1 MEALSYLT
9 SLVANRAGGDY
20 MKIGL
25 DINHY
30 RSKREANL
38 TALAK
43 RIGAKVARTGRG
55 HTLEPMNPYER
66 RIIHSAISEME
77 GVKSESIG
85 EGANRRVVISSTN
98 PSARPPRDNRGGKGG
113 KGGRPAGRGGR
124 DGARGPRPP
133 RKDGEYAARTSTPA
147 REFADRPRD
156 PSAAPT
162 VPKRTETI
170 NDGADLPLYGK
181 IEL

>member
-1 MEALSYLT
+1 
-9 SLVANRAGGDY
+9 
-20 MKIGL
+20 
-25 DINHY
+25 
-30 RSKREANL
+30 
-38 TALAK
+38 
-43 RIGAKVARTGRG
+43 
-55 HTLEPMNPYER
+55 
-66 RIIHSAISEME
+66 ME

-98 PSARPPRDNRGGKGG
+98 PSARPPRDNRGGQKAAV
-113 KGGRPAGRGGR
+113 GGRPAGRGGR

-170 NDGADLPLYGK
+170 NDGADLASVRQNRTVSAYNCHRRSFSVFRKQRFFVPGRFSTQQRPHVENFPVFPRPPGTEKQTQAIVAETENFFFPKDRARL
-181 IEL
+181 

>member
-1 MEALSYLT
+1 
-9 SLVANRAGGDY
+9 
-20 MKIGL
+20 
-25 DINHY
+25 
-30 RSKREANL
+30 
-38 TALAK
+38 
-43 RIGAKVARTGRG
+43 
-55 HTLEPMNPYER
+55 
-66 RIIHSAISEME
+66 
-77 GVKSESIG
+77 
-85 EGANRRVVISSTN
+85 
-98 PSARPPRDNRGGKGG
+98 
-113 KGGRPAGRGGR
+113 AGRGGR

>member
-1 MEALSYLT
+1 MS
-9 SLVANRAGGDY
+9 
-20 MKIGL
+20 
-25 DINHY
+25 
-30 RSKREANL
+30 
-38 TALAK
+38 
-43 RIGAKVARTGRG
+43 
-55 HTLEPMNPYER
+55 
-66 RIIHSAISEME
+66 IIHSAISEME

-113 KGGRPAGRGGR
+113 RPAGRGGR

-133 RKDGEYAARTSTPA
+133 RKDGEYATRTSTPA

>member
-1 MEALSYLT
+1 M
-9 SLVANRAGGDY
+9 
-20 MKIGL
+20 
-25 DINHY
+25 
-30 RSKREANL
+30 
-38 TALAK
+38 
-43 RIGAKVARTGRG
+43 ARTGRG

-85 EGANRRVVISSTN
+85 EGANRRVVISSPN